1 MITGVN
7 GNQVKHV
14 IALLKKAKERR
25 ESGEFVVEGP
35 RMVFEAPKDRI
46 VKIYYSESFKNSHK
60 EEIEKLLHGELKE
73 KTEKVEDKAFAT
85 MSDTQTPQGIMA
97 VVKQS
102 LSTLEDILAN
112 ADSAREK
119 KLSKG
124 VPGGVIA
131 GGAAPVAEAP
141 LYVVTENLQDPG
153 NLGTIIR
160 MGEGSGVNAVIM
172 SKDTV
177 DVFNPKVVRSTMGS
191 IYRMKMCVVSD
202 VISAI
207 EEIKAHQVKVYAAH
221 LKGKNSYEKENYKTG
236 TAFLIGNEGNG
247 LTDAVADAASE
258 YIRIPM
264 KGQVESL
271 NAAIACTVLCYEAMR
286 QRG

>member
-131 GGAAPVAEAP
+131 GVTAPVAEAP